1 MKKNL
6 TKVLARLAKDGDA
19 ETVAEFI
26 GEMIGQNPGET
37 SGEESLTV
45 EVPENR
51 EVTIDSEALAG
62 VTERLDQMIA
72 LLAAL
77 LAPAAPAAEDE
88 DPEEEVA
95 EIVEEVLEAAG
106 GGAEA
111 PAPAE
116 EIAGIVEEILEPEAS
131 VTLEAGSEDECE
143 EQPDPAEAK
152 DALRAALL
160 TFRPVLQRMTPRDR
174 RKACADIAA
183 RMRRTRRAGD
193 GKIYAALAS
202 ARGPAAS
209 RNLAD
214 LGKRIM
220 AARNVN
226 CRK

>member
-26 GEMIGQNPGET
+26 GEMIGENSAEA
-37 SGEESLTV
+37 SGEEALTV

-51 EVTIDSEALAG
+51 EVTIDEDALAG
-62 VTERLDQMIA
+62 ITERLDTLVS
-72 LLAAL
+72 LLTSL
-77 LAPAAPAAEDE
+77 LSPSAAEDE

-106 GGAEA
+106 GEAEA

-116 EIAGIVEEILEPEAS
+116 EIAEIVEEILDPEAS

-160 TFRPVLQRMTPRDR
+160 TFRPVLQRMSPRDR

-202 ARGPAAS
+202 ARGPASS

-220 AARNVN
+220 AARNAN
-226 CRK
+226 FKK